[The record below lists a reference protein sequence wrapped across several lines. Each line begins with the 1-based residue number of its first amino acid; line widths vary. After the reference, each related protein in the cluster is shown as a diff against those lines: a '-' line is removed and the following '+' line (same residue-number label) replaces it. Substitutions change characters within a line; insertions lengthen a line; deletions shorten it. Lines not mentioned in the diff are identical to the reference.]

1 MDKSLTQG
9 CNPNN
14 SDDSGGLDVSP
25 EFLRLLEA
33 TVLAAGKYVVPS
45 EDLRPHTLEAAKAM
59 DSERKGSNRF
69 LVVSAVIAFCLCICW
84 PVSDRLSPWREN
96 LSGRTL
102 LQIQERAL
110 RKNMGPDFGLIEVFL
125 ERQKQVA
132 PPASVMPTSAQ
143 PRSALTRIIE
153 E

>member
-69 LVVSAVIAFCLCICW
+69 LVVSAVIAFCFVFAGPFQIGCPLGVRTYLDELCCKFKRG
-84 PVSDRLSPWREN
+84 PL
-96 LSGRTL
+96 GRTW
-102 LQIQERAL
+102 
-110 RKNMGPDFGLIEVFL
+110 D
-125 ERQKQVA
+125 
-132 PPASVMPTSAQ
+132 
-143 PRSALTRIIE
+143 RILG
-153 E
+153 